1 MDQNLAWLTQKTE
14 DPKSNK
20 GNLIFPTDIIN
31 MIERWIKK
39 WQPPPS
45 LHQHPLPPFQVYP
58 SFLAKNFVPPPPPP
72 LPKWL
77 NFQKVLPP
85 IQKSTKNYNKKKPN
99 LKKTSVSSTSSTPSG
114 FTYPASQRVA
124 EIITRHENKKA
135 NTKLI
140 FSKLFLHHS
149 ELLL

>member
-45 LHQHPLPPFQVYP
+45 LHQHPLPPFQVHP
-58 SFLAKNFVPPPPPP
+58 SFLAKNFD
-72 LPKWL
+72 
-77 NFQKVLPP
+77 FQKVLPP